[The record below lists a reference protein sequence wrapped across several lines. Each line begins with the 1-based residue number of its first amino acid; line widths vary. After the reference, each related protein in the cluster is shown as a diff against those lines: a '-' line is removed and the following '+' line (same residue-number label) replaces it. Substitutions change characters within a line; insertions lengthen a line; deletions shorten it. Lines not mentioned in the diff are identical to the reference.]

1 MKRLVIFLFSFILC
15 FPLVN
20 AKDIKLEPKDPP
32 KVGNGIEF
40 DRETIIVPSASIEN
54 GVINIET
61 EFASWGVA
69 VCVYDGDG
77 VVVYSSVSN
86 TESKSH
92 SFAIGS
98 LSTDDYT
105 LEVQI
110 GDDYYEGEFIINE

>member
-1 MKRLVIFLFSFILC
+1 MKKIATFLFFVLFSLPAMF
-15 FPLVN
+15 
-20 AKDIKLEPKDPP
+20 AEDIKLIPKDPP
-32 KVGNGIEF
+32 GSGSGKKL
-40 DRETIIVPSASIEN
+40 DRETIIVPIASIEN

-77 VVVYSSVSN
+77 AVVYSSVSN
-86 TESKSH
+86 TESKEH

-98 LSTDDYT
+98 LSTDDYII
-105 LEVQI
+105 EVQI

>member
-1 MKRLVIFLFSFILC
+1 MKKIATFLFFVLFSLPAMF
-15 FPLVN
+15 
-20 AKDIKLEPKDPP
+20 AEDIKLIPKDPP
-32 KVGNGIEF
+32 GSGSGKKL
-40 DRETIIVPSASIEN
+40 DRETIIVPIASIEN

-77 VVVYSSVSN
+77 AVVYSSVSN
-86 TESKSH
+86 TESKEH

-98 LSTDDYT
+98 LSTDDYIID
-105 LEVQI
+105 VQI